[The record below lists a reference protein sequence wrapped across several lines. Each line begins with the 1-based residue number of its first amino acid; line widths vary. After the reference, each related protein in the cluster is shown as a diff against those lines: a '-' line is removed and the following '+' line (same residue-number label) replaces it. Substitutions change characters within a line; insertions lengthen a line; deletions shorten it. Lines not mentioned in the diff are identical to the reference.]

1 MFTIGDFARHGQV
14 SVRMLRHYDALG
26 LLRPARTDPY
36 TGYRFYTADQL
47 SRLNRVIAL
56 KELGFSLQEVG
67 RLLAEDVAPAELR
80 GMLRLRQ
87 AQLAQEA
94 AAARARLARVGAR
107 LHVIESEGHMSTQ
120 DIVVKTLPAVRAAG
134 LTAVAASFDP
144 AAITPVVGPLFDEVC
159 RLLDAAGI
167 RPQGPGIAHYVQQGD
182 EDGPVEVHALFPV
195 GADVPAASGLRAF
208 TLPAVTRAATL
219 VHHGSM
225 DTVLASEQ
233 LVGRWL
239 ETENARPAGLT
250 REVYLECAG
259 EPATWVTELQLPLA
273 E

>member
-1 MFTIGDFARHGQV
+1 VHHRRLRQARAGV
-14 SVRMLRHYDALG
+14 GTDAAALR
-26 LLRPARTDPY
+26 RPGAPAPR
-36 TGYRFYTADQL
+36 TGYRFYTAEQL
-47 SRLNRVIAL
+47 GRLNRVIAL

-87 AQLAQEA
+87 TQLAREEA
-94 AAARARLARVGAR
+94 AARTRLARIGAR

-120 DIVVKTLPAVRAAG
+120 DIVVKNLPAVRAAG
-134 LTAVAASFDP
+134 LTAVAPAYDP
-144 AAITPVVGPLFDEVC
+144 DAITPVIGPLFDEVC
-159 RLLDAAGI
+159 RLLEAAGI
-167 RPQGPGIAHYVQQGD
+167 RPQGPGIGHYVQRQG

-195 GADVPAASGLRAF
+195 GAEPAAGSGLRAV
-208 TLPAVTRAATL
+208 TLPAAARAATL

-233 LVGRWL
+233 LMSRWP
-239 ETENARPAGLT
+239 ETEGARAAGLT

-259 EPATWVTELQLPLA
+259 EPATWVTELQMPLA
-273 E
+273 G